1 MVTKDEIL
9 NFLSRNKNYFRDNF
23 HIIKIGLFGS
33 YSRGEAHPYS
43 DIDLIIEFDKN
54 TSNLY
59 DLKNE
64 LRAYIGREF
73 KIDVDIC
80 REKYIKPRLKDAI
93 LKETIYVE

>member
-9 NFLSRNKNYFRDNF
+9 NFLSRNKNYFQDNF

-64 LRAYIGREF
+64 LRSYVRREL

>member
-54 TSNLY
+54 T
-59 DLKNE
+59 
-64 LRAYIGREF
+64 
-73 KIDVDIC
+73 
-80 REKYIKPRLKDAI
+80 
-93 LKETIYVE
+93 